1 MMIKEYQEHLE
12 KFVVFKTNNHHVSI
26 EVSLRNSF
34 QIVDKVHELWASY
47 WVYGVFKTS
56 FHCACLCAFQ

>member
-1 MMIKEYQEHLE
+1 MMIKEYQENLE

-34 QIVDKVHELWASY
+34 QIEDEVHEL
-47 WVYGVFKTS
+47 
-56 FHCACLCAFQ
+56 